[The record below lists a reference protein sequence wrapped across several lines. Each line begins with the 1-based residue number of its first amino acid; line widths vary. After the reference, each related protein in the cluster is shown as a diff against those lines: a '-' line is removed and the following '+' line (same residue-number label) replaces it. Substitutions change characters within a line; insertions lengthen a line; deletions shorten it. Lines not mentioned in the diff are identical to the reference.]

1 MTPPPSTLL
10 AHTLAATLLVTVSCV
25 PPAAAAPPTGSAPS
39 ADAAAASADVG
50 IRTEV
55 HDRAGRRLAGIC
67 VFATV
72 VKTFAFPDFCPAR
85 SDSQGRVTV
94 PVPGPG
100 TYTLF
105 ALPDSGSRYGAQW
118 VGRDGGT
125 GIQQQAARITVAA
138 DATAPAPTIYLDRRA
153 AITGMVTL
161 GPIGNGTVGIVG
173 PDPDGRRDPRYA
185 PIATDGAFHIDWLG
199 PYAWPLLF
207 QADGYPYQWSGGVGN
222 RLLAEPVPASTTPS
236 TYWYPLRR
244 GADVAVVV
252 PDQPGPGRLVVR
264 NVATQDPVAVI
275 DHDNWAE
282 GKQFSLLSRQ
292 QVTLCWE
299 GGGIVRWYGGTG
311 AADAVPVAVRDRGGL
326 ELVLAPV

>member
-1 MTPPPSTLL
+1 MGESPSKMLSQPLIATLL
-10 AHTLAATLLVTVSCV
+10 ATTLVGTVAVAS
-25 PPAAAAPPTGSAPS
+25 PGHAAAPPSGET
-39 ADAAAASADVG
+39 
-50 IRTEV
+50 IQTEV
-55 HDRAGRRLAGIC
+55 HDQVGRRLAGIC
-67 VFATV
+67 VFATPYPI
-72 VKTFAFPDFCPAR
+72 FEFPDFCPAR
-85 SDSQGRVTV
+85 SDPSGAVSV

-100 TYTLF
+100 TYNLF

-118 VGRDGGT
+118 VGQHGGT
-125 GIQQQAARITVAA
+125 GTEKQARRITV
-138 DATAPAPTIYLDRRA
+138 TAGEAKQGPTIYLDRRA

-222 RLLAEPVPASTTPS
+222 RLLAELVPATTTPSS

-264 NVATQDPVAVI
+264 NVGTQDPVAVV

-282 GKQFSLLSRQ
+282 GKQFPLISRQ
-292 QVTLCWE
+292 QVTLRWE
-299 GGGIVRWYGGTG
+299 GGGIVRWYGGT
-311 AADAVPVAVRDRGGL
+311 DATDTVPVPVRDSGGL
-326 ELVLAPV
+326 ELVLAPG